1 MGNRGKSNDMVEH
14 ALWGKKRK
22 RDETYTRDQASDMRG
37 SGAFYGPS
45 VAGEKGKD
53 AKEAAK

>member
-1 MGNRGKSNDMVEH
+1 MVEH

-22 RDETYTRDQASDMRG
+22 RDEVYTRDETSDMRG

-45 VAGEKGKD
+45 VSGEGS
-53 AKEAAK
+53 KEK